1 MQSPIIDNGFA
12 FRIPSIPARYR
23 ANCSKEFGFFVNGD
37 TKGMSSSKAEKAG
50 LTKGSYVEMTVCKIK
65 EKILTFEP
73 NYINEPFTEIW
84 GIPVAGEM
92 KTQFHEKCSELS
104 TFLVHRQSMTR
115 INLLIEEFSRE
126 AFNTWVEGGMKENP
140 SDFALSEI
148 SKIFATKIFRFEF
161 VQKEGKYGVY
171 YFISC
176 SVREAETD
184 FEIAALSTN
193 AKIVADKNAC
203 IDPMI
208 EQNHKKSVEALNLL
222 IASEQAQLKA
232 GN

>member
-1 MQSPIIDNGFA
+1 
-12 FRIPSIPARYR
+12 
-23 ANCSKEFGFFVNGD
+23 
-37 TKGMSSSKAEKAG
+37 
-50 LTKGSYVEMTVCKIK
+50 
-65 EKILTFEP
+65 
-73 NYINEPFTEIW
+73 
-84 GIPVAGEM
+84 
-92 KTQFHEKCSELS
+92 
-104 TFLVHRQSMTR
+104 
-115 INLLIEEFSRE
+115 
-126 AFNTWVEGGMKENP
+126 
-140 SDFALSEI
+140 
-148 SKIFATKIFRFEF
+148 
-161 VQKEGKYGVY
+161 
-171 YFISC
+171 C